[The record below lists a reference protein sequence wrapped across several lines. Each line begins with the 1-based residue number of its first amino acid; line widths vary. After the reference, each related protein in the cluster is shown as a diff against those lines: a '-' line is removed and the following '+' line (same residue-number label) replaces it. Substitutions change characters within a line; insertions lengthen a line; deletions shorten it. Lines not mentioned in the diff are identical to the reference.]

1 MDIETEQEKF
11 WKGKFGNEYIDR
23 NRMGT
28 GSNLSLFSRILS
40 KTANISSV
48 IELGSNIGLNLIA
61 INQLLPKAHLAAME
75 INNQA
80 ILELKKIPCIS
91 DIYHESILNFHPQKI
106 YDLAFTKGVLIHLNP
121 DKLSTAYERLYQSS
135 KKYVLI
141 AEYYNPKPVEV
152 VYRGH
157 EGKLFKR
164 DFAGEFMDKYS
175 DCQLIDYGFVYHRDP
190 AFPLDDLTWFLFT
203 KNNEDCRS

>member
-11 WKGKFGNEYIDR
+11 WKGQFGNEYIDR
-23 NRMGT
+23 NRMSI

-61 INQLLPKAHLAAME
+61 INQLLPKAHLAAVE
-75 INNQA
+75 INSQA
-80 ILELKKIPCIS
+80 ILELQKIPFIS

-106 YDLAFTKGVLIHLNP
+106 YDLAFTKGVLIHINP
-121 DKLSTAYERLYQSS
+121 DNLSTAYERLYQSS
-135 KKYVLI
+135 NKYVLI

-152 VYRGH
+152 VYRGY

-175 DCQLIDYGFVYHRDP
+175 NCQLIDYGFAYHRDP
-190 AFPLDDLTWFLFT
+190 IFPLDDLTWFLFT
-203 KNNEDCRS
+203 KNNECRL

>member
-1 MDIETEQEKF
+1 MRIQTEQENF
-11 WKGKFGNEYIDR
+11 WMGQFGNEYIDR
-23 NRMGT
+23 NRVGVE
-28 GSNLSLFSRILS
+28 SNLSLFSRILS
-40 KTANISSV
+40 RTNNIHSI

-61 INQLLPKAHLAAME
+61 INQLLPQVHLAAVE
-75 INNQA
+75 INHQA
-80 ILELKKIPCIS
+80 ILELGKIPFIS

-121 DKLSTAYERLYQSS
+121 DKLSTAYELLYKSS

-141 AEYYNPKPVEV
+141 VEYYNPNPAEI

-157 EGKLFKR
+157 KGKLFKR

-190 AFPLDDLTWFLFT
+190 VFPLDDVNWFLM
-203 KNNEDCRS
+203 KKDSN